1 MMPSHDPHFTSG
13 DAWRGGIPE
22 MATKYIEMIKAVVSY
37 GHVILGGVIMV
48 PFPVLLIGGD

>member
-1 MMPSHDPHFTSG
+1 MPSHDPHFTSG